1 MAVAVLIPSFRATA
15 ATVQPCS
22 TRQRRIRACSPAS
35 RRRFP
40 ADTSRLTIFAKSATV
55 TNSRADIPVFL
66 SRAYPGCAGAGG
78 QPLPPRARS
87 AASLIENGFGGGCG
101 FGGGSFRGGVGGCG
115 FGGRGGFRGG
125 GGGGRG
131 VARGAG
137 GCGGGVG
144 GVARGFGGCGGRGG
158 FRGLGGGFDGVVR
171 GFGGCGGCVGG
182 IARGVGGFGGCG
194 GYDGGGRG
202 GFRGFQEF
210 CFLFFLQVCSP
221 SI

>member
-101 FGGGSFRGGVGGCG
+101 FGGGGSFRGGVGGCG

-144 GVARGFGGCGGRGG
+144 GVA
-158 FRGLGGGFDGVVR
+158 R